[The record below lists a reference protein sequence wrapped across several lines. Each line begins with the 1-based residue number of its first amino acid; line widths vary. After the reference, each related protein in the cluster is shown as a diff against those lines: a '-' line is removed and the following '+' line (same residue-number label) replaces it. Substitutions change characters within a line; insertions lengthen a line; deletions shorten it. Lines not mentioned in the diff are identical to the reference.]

1 LGWWIYLRDNDN
13 TETVKSY
20 IEREREKLNKLL
32 NLEDDI
38 IQSPKIINVSCRLDK
53 LIVKYLRDRMD
64 L

>member
-1 LGWWIYLRDNDN
+1 MRDNDN